1 MIFSL
6 PLPLSTKDN
15 NALADITPD
24 TAWFG
29 IWLDVVVSKTNE
41 YQDDF
46 GNELNFV
53 ADLGQINRGIG
64 IHMIIIKTY

>member
-1 MIFSL
+1 MSIEG
-6 PLPLSTKDN
+6 N
-15 NALADITPD
+15 NALAEIIPSTV
-24 TAWFG
+24 WLG

-53 ADLGQINRGIG
+53 ADLGETNRGIG
-64 IHMIIIKTY
+64 IQMIIIKTYQL